1 VQCPGKYVGR
11 RLIASPAELF
21 ERHKQAKVEYDR
33 AIAEVARRT
42 GVRSPRCRRRVE
54 VSKPKARRAESARA
68 ICLVLLCDLSLAWGL
83 SRMFQHSGAGLF
95 YLDHSLVRNAMRP
108 IFVKCPVMNGTGVT
122 GSSSQRPLG
131 INPGRPWSFHGAISD
146 AGAARPIWGVG
157 YSDCD
162 KSNLWAA
169 LSHGALSLLA
179 T

>member
-1 VQCPGKYVGR
+1 VCDLRGVAGVLKFLNRKRAARNR
-11 RLIASPAELF
+11 REPF
-21 ERHKQAKVEYDR
+21 VWFF
-33 AIAEVARRT
+33 
-42 GVRSPRCRRRVE
+42 
-54 VSKPKARRAESARA
+54 
-68 ICLVLLCDLSLAWGL
+68 LCDLSLAWGL

-157 YSDCD
+157 YSDRD

-179 T
+179 A